1 MLFMNINNITISTNL
16 GYTYHANKLPKRY
29 IVNKN
34 AVILFWA
41 DGSKTV
47 VKRSKDDEEDAVK
60 GFLWA
65 YFEHNS
71 GMSKTKTNKYLR
83 KVEEASI
90 EKI

>member
-1 MLFMNINNITISTNL
+1 MAPDMFKPNIRYWYCYNSTSI
-16 GYTYHANKLPKRY
+16 PERY

-34 AVILFWA
+34 AVILFWS

-47 VKRSKDDEEDAVK
+47 VKRSKDDEQDAVK

-65 YFEHNS
+65 YFEKNS
-71 GMSKTKTNKYLR
+71 GMSKTQANKYLR
-83 KVEEASI
+83 KVEDTLI